1 MAGSRIPNALYTDS
15 EKARY
20 FWSSLAI
27 SSSAVC
33 TEGVRIKSVGLHSS
47 ALHILAHVVEVT
59 LAPAIALYKAF
70 VETPDSLDSWL
81 TVIPVADVIRFRLGI
96 GYTKDIHERTI

>member
-1 MAGSRIPNALYTDS
+1 M
-15 EKARY
+15 
-20 FWSSLAI
+20 

-33 TEGVRIKSVGLHSS
+33 TEGVCIRSVGLHSS
-47 ALHILAHVVEVT
+47 ALHILAHVEGVT

-81 TVIPVADVIRFRLGI
+81 TVIPVADVTRFKLGI
-96 GYTKDIHERTI
+96 GYTIGIHERTI